1 MKSSQT
7 LLNLFSVAN
16 AADDADDGASDG
28 PRA

>member
-1 MKSSQT
+1 